1 MKKTPNDRKRIAF
14 YIGSL
19 GKGGA
24 ERVIRN
30 LALFFYEQGY
40 DVFMVTKLREEVE
53 YELRPEITRIIADIT
68 DAEDTG
74 KRLGNLLARIKKLK
88 EIWKEIKPDIIVS
101 FIRKNNLMA
110 IASAMPLKIPVVVS
124 VRSAPERELAG
135 KGVKQLTFAMFGRAA
150 GIVLQTTQAMEYF
163 PKRLQK
169 KAVILPNSI
178 NREFA
183 EYLDNMGEVSQGNK
197 TSDFRVITVGRIDDN
212 KNQKML
218 VEAFVQVCGSDSKWT
233 LHLYGDGESRQKV
246 EAIAKAS
253 NVADKIVF
261 HGVVD
266 NIPEEMSK
274 ADIFVLPSKV
284 EGMPNALIEAM
295 AMGKACISTDCPC
308 GGPADL
314 IENEVSGIL
323 IRVDDK
329 EGLARA
335 LAGLMEDADRRQ
347 ALGIMASDIRKRL
360 APTEVN
366 RKWQEYIESII
377 G

>member
-329 EGLARA
+329 EGLVRA